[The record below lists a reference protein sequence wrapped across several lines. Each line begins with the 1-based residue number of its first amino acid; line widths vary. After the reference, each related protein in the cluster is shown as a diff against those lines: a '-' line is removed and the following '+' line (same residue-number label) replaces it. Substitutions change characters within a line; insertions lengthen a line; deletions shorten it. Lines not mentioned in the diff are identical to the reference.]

1 MPDQPKSVAAV
12 VLKVLLDRLL
22 FTPVNMAALFMFTGV
37 VEGQS
42 LHRIVLTAIG
52 KPKLL
57 RCTAPVVWCRVGTF
71 KLPQNK
77 QNC

>member
-12 VLKVLLDRLL
+12 VLKILLDRLL

-42 LHRIVLTAIG
+42 LHSIVLTA
-52 KPKLL
+52 
-57 RCTAPVVWCRVGTF
+57 R
-71 KLPQNK
+71 NK
-77 QNC
+77 